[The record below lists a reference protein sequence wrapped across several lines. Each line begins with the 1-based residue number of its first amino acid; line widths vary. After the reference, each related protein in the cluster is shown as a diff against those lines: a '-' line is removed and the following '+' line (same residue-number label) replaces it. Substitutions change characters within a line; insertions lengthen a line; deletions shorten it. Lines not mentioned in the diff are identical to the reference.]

1 MRLLRILPQRWQRL
15 VPEMTKFGV
24 IGVINT
30 AIDMAIYNALL
41 SIGPIK
47 ASAVS
52 MTVATTSSYLMNR
65 YWTFAR
71 RQRSS
76 APREYVLFFA
86 LNLVGFVIQSTP
98 IAFAKYGMHFSEDGT
113 IVDLLAFNIAKIVGI
128 GMGMLFRFWSYRT
141 FVFKAPVEG
150 AAVTR
155 MRPRCG
161 TAAGPAAPP
170 PTRSSRSSR
179 SSSNRSSNSR
189 SSSNRSSTRRTAISS
204 TTRPCCRAS
213 HRASAAEPALRA
225 GAECRW
231 RRSAQRVRSFPGSRI
246 SSTIA
251 TRSLSSNVCSSRSA
265 STSSYNTLWVFSTCG
280 MAVRTT

>member
-1 MRLLRILPQRWQRL
+1 VRLLRILPQRWQRL

-150 AAVTR
+150 AAVTAD
-155 MRPRCG
+155 
-161 TAAGPAAPP
+161 AA
-170 PTRSSRSSR
+170 
-179 SSSNRSSNSR
+179 
-189 SSSNRSSTRRTAISS
+189 
-204 TTRPCCRAS
+204 
-213 HRASAAEPALRA
+213 ALRDGG
-225 GAECRW
+225 GACCATTDEEFAELAEQLEPEFELAEQLEPEFDAQDSDLLNDTPLLPGEPSRF
-231 RRSAQRVRSFPGSRI
+231 RR
-246 SSTIA
+246 
-251 TRSLSSNVCSSRSA
+251 
-265 STSSYNTLWVFSTCG
+265 
-280 MAVRTT
+280 